1 MFKQPCNV
9 ENDEKKKHPLLYAVT
24 ENQLIEKERWQS
36 LLSVCFICIH
46 PVTVLKGA
54 GSWG

>member
-36 LLSVCFICIH
+36 LLSVCFICVH
-46 PVTVLKGA
+46 PMTVLKGA